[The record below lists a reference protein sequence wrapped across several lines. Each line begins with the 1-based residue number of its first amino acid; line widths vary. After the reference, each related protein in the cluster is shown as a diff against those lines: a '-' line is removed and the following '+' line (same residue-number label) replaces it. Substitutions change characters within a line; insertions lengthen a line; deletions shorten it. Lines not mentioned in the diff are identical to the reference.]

1 MYLEQCWSQGEIAGV
16 TLTSDD
22 ISEPFPK
29 IVRQCLSNK
38 IKNAK
43 SLKNETFEHIGE
55 ARRLFVGKHKECP
68 LKSGSSCNSVLGITK
83 DLVEHKDSERETQVL
98 DEIQVLIQGSRWQEL
113 VDPSRFCN
121 LAE

>member
-1 MYLEQCWSQGEIAGV
+1 MGLHIRKPQMDALANLRACGCLEAFERYSYLSVEGKMREWDIRRLTLMYLEQCWSQGEIAGV
-16 TLTSDD
+16 TLTSND

-55 ARRLFVGKHKECP
+55 ARRLFVEKTYRM
-68 LKSGSSCNSVLGITK
+68 SS
-83 DLVEHKDSERETQVL
+83 
-98 DEIQVLIQGSRWQEL
+98 
-113 VDPSRFCN
+113 
-121 LAE
+121 